1 MATIESK
8 QVVLNT
14 TPDEVFGYVKNLNNL
29 IDLLPVDKVSEWQG
43 GEGSCSFKVAGGYKI
58 GLEHKSLTPPSSI
71 VLRSSEGSAM
81 KFDLDIQLHEEGGKT
96 RAGMV
101 ANVDANPFVMMMVEK
116 PLKNLFDYIATK
128 MEAKYA

>member
-1 MATIESK
+1 
-8 QVVLNT
+8 
-14 TPDEVFGYVKNLNNL
+14 
-29 IDLLPVDKVSEWQG
+29 
-43 GEGSCSFKVAGGYKI
+43 
-58 GLEHKSLTPPSSI
+58 LEHKSLTEPSSI

-81 KFDLDIQLHEEGGKT
+81 KFDLDIRLQGEGDKT

>member
-29 IDLLPVDKVSEWQG
+29 IDLLPADKVSEWQG
-43 GEGSCSFKVAGGYKI
+43 DEGKCSFKVAGGYKI
-58 GLEHKSLTPPSSI
+58 GLEHKSLSEPSSI

-81 KFDLDIQLHEEGGKT
+81 KFDLDIRLQGEGDKT
-96 RAGMV
+96 HARMV
-101 ANVDANPFVMMMVEK
+101 ADVDANPFVMMMVEK

-128 MEAKYA
+128 MEAKYV